1 VVKGNFMSGSF
12 QLVYEGYA
20 TNSISYDASADV
32 INDALEAIDVIG
44 YVHVEEGDVDREG
57 GRKYFVTFQS
67 LPGDVAMLEIDD
79 MMLEGDGASGIVLE
93 SIKGS
98 EALGT
103 SMSVSFDVPYGCS
116 TSQVTSGIC
125 GSPIDAVYIDVDTTS
140 SFSSIDQTITYMP
153 SYSIQKVRTGSPSLT
168 VKSDLISSTASGFFS
183 LIYED
188 ESTPILSSVAS
199 TYDVKQALESI
210 SSIDAVV
217 VSRDWSYEQLEGCY
231 LDINENDLY
240 ATFSDSS
247 SSDCYAQ
254 VYLGDRIRLDDVWY
268 TIYALSSTKIWL
280 GLPDDY
286 TIRSSYNNTD
296 ITDLPLYIWSAG
308 YEWSITFVSPSNPSS
323 LLQSPAHG
331 LTPYDAIVEIRP
343 EDCDKCIY
351 IDDLTVWTDY
361 YFRG

>member
-1 VVKGNFMSGSF
+1 
-12 QLVYEGYA
+12 
-20 TNSISYDASADV
+20 
-32 INDALEAIDVIG
+32 
-44 YVHVEEGDVDREG
+44 
-57 GRKYFVTFQS
+57 
-67 LPGDVAMLEIDD
+67 
-79 MMLEGDGASGIVLE
+79 
-93 SIKGS
+93 
-98 EALGT
+98 
-103 SMSVSFDVPYGCS
+103 
-116 TSQVTSGIC
+116 
-125 GSPIDAVYIDVDTTS
+125 
-140 SFSSIDQTITYMP
+140 
-153 SYSIQKVRTGSPSLT
+153 

-361 YFRG
+361 YFRGRYHNLYGYGSYGSIVPSTPKRIPGVPTDTSLSVISATELEVFFSPPSLPDDPDDIVKYTVQWDLIDDFTNATSDLASCSSGNFGECNVTGSSIVGTPPYDYLIEGLSSGVTYYVRVAARNSIEPQQIDPSGNPPDNTNWSGTMNAVLSDQPPSAPVSVTGTRSGPN